1 LRFLF
6 LKVTQKPDV
15 DFNLVNSKKATSQ
28 LPYPLSFLL
37 IPSTKFMKQF
47 LFTLLFTTA
56 VTCAVNAQSDDLKMN
71 QLQVIGS
78 HNSYRHAIET
88 DLYNTIQAKDTS
100 RSLKGLQYTHIS
112 LTDQLNKGLRGL
124 EIDVYGDVKG
134 GKYAHP
140 KGLDIVKS
148 TEAYDPKGEMQKP
161 GFKVFHM
168 VDIDFRTSCY
178 TLQSCLAELKKWSD
192 ANPGHVPVLIT
203 LEPKDGHASFFGNKP
218 EEFTPELFDALDK
231 ELRKGLGNKL
241 ITPDMVRG
249 KYKTL
254 EEAVLNNNWPTLKKA
269 KGKFLFIL
277 DNNDTKRDLYALNH
291 PSLKGRAIFI
301 NAEPGKPEAA
311 TIFRN
316 NSEDPTIADL
326 VKKGYIIR
334 TRADSDTKEAR
345 KNDYTHFNAAK
356 TSGAQIITTDYYL
369 PSTFFDSPYQIKYD
383 DGTYVRVDPV
393 NGGK

>member
-1 LRFLF
+1 
-6 LKVTQKPDV
+6 
-15 DFNLVNSKKATSQ
+15 
-28 LPYPLSFLL
+28 
-37 IPSTKFMKQF
+37 MKQI
-47 LFTLLFTTA
+47 LFTCLITISVIFNS
-56 VTCAVNAQSDDLKMN
+56 NAQSDDLKIN

-112 LTDQLNKGLRGL
+112 LTDQLNKGLRNL
-124 EIDVYGDVKG
+124 EIDVQGDPEG
-134 GKYAHP
+134 GKFVHP
-140 KGLDIVKS
+140 KGLDIAKS
-148 TEAYDPKGEMQKP
+148 QEAYDPNGEMKKP

-168 VDIDFRTSCY
+168 IDIDFRTSCY

-192 ANPGHVPVLIT
+192 ANPDHVPVFIT
-203 LEPKDGHASFFGNKP
+203 LEPKDDDSFLGTKA
-218 EEFTPELFDALDK
+218 EKFTPELFDALDK
-231 ELRKGLGNKL
+231 ELHKGLGNKL

-277 DNNDTKRDLYALNH
+277 DNNGAKRDLYALNH
-291 PSLKGRAIFI
+291 PSLKGRAAFI

-311 TIFRN
+311 TLFRN
-316 NSEDPTIADL
+316 NSEDPTITDL

-345 KNDYTHFNAAK
+345 KNDYTHFEAAK
-356 TSGAQIITTDYYL
+356 NSGAQIITTDYYL
-369 PSTFFDSPYQIKYD
+369 PSTFFDSPYQVKYD